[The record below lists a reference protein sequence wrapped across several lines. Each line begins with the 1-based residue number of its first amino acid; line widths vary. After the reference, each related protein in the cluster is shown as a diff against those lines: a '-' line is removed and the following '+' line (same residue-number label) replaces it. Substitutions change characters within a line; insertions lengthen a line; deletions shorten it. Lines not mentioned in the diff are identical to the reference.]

1 METKAVLSVIDK
13 IAEKLAVP
21 TTEILRA
28 YAVSGIKLIPDLFVS
43 GFISLGMIILIVISV
58 RMIVRSLPD
67 DSDWRNT
74 DWKTD
79 QRNEFI
85 LAMCCVVGVVS
96 TVFFFMSLTSFCST
110 ASKAIL
116 WWYDPKAYAILEVMG
131 KFVR

>member
-58 RMIVRSLPD
+58 RMIFRSLPD
-67 DSDWRNT
+67 DSDWKIRIGKQTKETNSY
-74 DWKTD
+74 W
-79 QRNEFI
+79 QCAVLLALYQLYFFHVVNE
-85 LAMCCVVGVVS
+85 L
-96 TVFFFMSLTSFCST
+96 L
-110 ASKAIL
+110 
-116 WWYDPKAYAILEVMG
+116 
-131 KFVR
+131 